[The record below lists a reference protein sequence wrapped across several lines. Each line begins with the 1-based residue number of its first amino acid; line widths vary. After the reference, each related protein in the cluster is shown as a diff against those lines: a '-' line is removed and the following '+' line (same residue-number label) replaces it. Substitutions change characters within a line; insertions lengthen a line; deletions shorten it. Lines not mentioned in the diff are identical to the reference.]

1 MNIIQ
6 SIRFA
11 KLSMNILLLMGL
23 GFSGCGKKQTSTKE
37 DHTGHS
43 AMNMDSIKN
52 MDELSDTKDKNNM
65 KKMPGM
71 NNMKEM
77 PSVDTSTMNMNNSV
91 TLDDRGRLLIG
102 IETDTVKMQTLHESN
117 NLLGVAQVNE
127 NDIKVITSRVKGR
140 IDQLF
145 IRNPGDPVKAGQAL
159 YSIYSE
165 ELLADQKDYL
175 STISS
180 VNEFGSQKDLVMR
193 LTKAA
198 REKLKRWDMT
208 DAQVDQLAK
217 NKKTYALMTYSSPA
231 SGYLSVLNV
240 SEGQYVEIGSP
251 LFQIASLNSV
261 WVETQVFAN
270 EVKYLYDSPE
280 VSIEFAAIP
289 GKMFSA
295 KLEFVTPS
303 LEENKKI
310 NLARFRINN
319 ESKMVKPGMMAY
331 VQFKRE
337 GKSTV
342 VVPKSAVLYGKFRT
356 VWVETAPNMF
366 EFRMVKLGLE
376 NKSQVEITEGVNPGD
391 IVVTR
396 GSYLLNSAYIY
407 KSGSGMQGMKM

>member
-1 MNIIQ
+1 M
-6 SIRFA
+6 
-11 KLSMNILLLMGL
+11 
-23 GFSGCGKKQTSTKE
+23 
-37 DHTGHS
+37 
-43 AMNMDSIKN
+43 
-52 MDELSDTKDKNNM
+52 
-65 KKMPGM
+65 
-71 NNMKEM
+71 
-77 PSVDTSTMNMNNSV
+77 
-91 TLDDRGRLLIG
+91 
-102 IETDTVKMQTLHESN
+102 
-117 NLLGVAQVNE
+117 
-127 NDIKVITSRVKGR
+127 
-140 IDQLF
+140 
-145 IRNPGDPVKAGQAL
+145 

-180 VNEFGSQKDLVMR
+180 ANEFGSQRDLVMR